1 MNENDFLA
9 GLPDWVKLLGG
20 GFGFVIAASLGL
32 RQWLSSAKV
41 DRTADEATTNTIN
54 TLQEQLAAER
64 TRADDLMHEREAMA
78 TEIGQLRGEV
88 AGLRSQVE
96 AQTKQIAMLLTL
108 VSAMREGVK

>member
-1 MNENDFLA
+1 MNESDLLA
-9 GLPDWVKLLGG
+9 DVPAWLKYLGG
-20 GFGFVIAASLGL
+20 ASGFVAAAALFL

-54 TLQEQLAAER
+54 TLQSQLTAER
-64 TRADDLMHEREAMA
+64 TRADGLMHEREAMA

-96 AQTKQIAMLLTL
+96 AQTKQIATLLQL
-108 VSAMREGVK
+108 VGALREGGN

>member
-1 MNENDFLA
+1 MNETDLLADVPAWMKYVGGASGFL
-9 GLPDWVKLLGG
+9 
-20 GFGFVIAASLGL
+20 IAASLWL

-64 TRADDLMHEREAMA
+64 TRADGLMHEREAMA

-88 AGLRSQVE
+88 NALRTQVE
-96 AQTKQIAMLLTL
+96 AQTQQIRTLLSL
-108 VSAMREGVK
+108 MRNKGAIA

>member
-1 MNENDFLA
+1 MNENDILA
-9 GLPDWVKLLGG
+9 GLPDWAKYLGG
-20 GFGFVIAASLGL
+20 ASGFLIAASLWL

-64 TRADDLMHEREAMA
+64 IRADELMHEREAMA

-96 AQTKQIAMLLTL
+96 AQTKQIAVLLQL
-108 VSAMREGVK
+108 VQGMRKGVK